1 MTINEKIEGVLNTV
15 TIDNEIVPYY
25 YGMPE
30 FDESPPLNYIV
41 YDVYEIPLY
50 QGDGK
55 YPRKKYNA
63 TINIF
68 TAEFNMQ
75 LLYDVESAFNFGG
88 LPWKIP
94 SSHTTKAPSPPKD
107 TTTYS
112 IPYFSRIS
120 LAASIV

>member
-1 MTINEKIEGVLNTV
+1 MTINDKIDGVLNTV
-15 TIDNEIVPYY
+15 TIDNEIVPCY

-68 TAEFNMQ
+68 TAEYNGS
-75 LLYDVESAFNFGG
+75 LLQTVESAFVNGG
-88 LPWKIP
+88 FVYTGGGQIGSDKV
-94 SSHTTKAPSPPKD
+94 
-107 TTTYS
+107 Y
-112 IPYFSRIS
+112 PYTLQHYKEFI
-120 LAASIV
+120 ITMEVI